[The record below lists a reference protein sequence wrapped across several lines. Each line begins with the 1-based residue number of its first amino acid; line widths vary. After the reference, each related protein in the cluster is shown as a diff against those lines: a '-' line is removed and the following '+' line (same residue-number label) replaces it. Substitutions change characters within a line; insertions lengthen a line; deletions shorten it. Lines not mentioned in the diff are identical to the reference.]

1 MKKKYYSSPIVTLFE
16 EKIKNPDTRSKKVI
30 TLDAPDWVNI
40 IPITSFNEV
49 VFVEQF
55 RYGIENTTFE
65 IPGGMVDS
73 GESNQI
79 AAEREL
85 VEETGYQ
92 LENVIELGSLSPN
105 PALFKNKVTSYVG
118 YNAKKNKDISPND
131 KNIKVHL
138 IPLKD
143 IDQLI
148 YEGQINHALVVAAF
162 FLFKSKEQNAH
173 NA

>member
-16 EKIKNPDTRSKKVI
+16 EKLKTPDKKSKKVI

-40 IPITSFNEV
+40 IPITSHNKV

-55 RYGIENTTFE
+55 RYGIENTTLE

-92 LENVIELGSLSPN
+92 VELSL
-105 PALFKNKVTSYVG
+105 
-118 YNAKKNKDISPND
+118 IH
-131 KNIKVHL
+131 I
-138 IPLKD
+138 
-143 IDQLI
+143 
-148 YEGQINHALVVAAF
+148 
-162 FLFKSKEQNAH
+162 
-173 NA
+173 

>member
-16 EKIKNPDTRSKKVI
+16 EKLKTPDKKSKKVI

-40 IPITSFNEV
+40 IPITAHNKV

-55 RYGIENTTFE
+55 RYGIENTTLE

-92 LENVIELGSLSPN
+92 VENAIELGSLSPN
-105 PALFKNKVTSYVG
+105 PALFTNKVTSYVG
-118 YNAKKNKDISPND
+118 YNAKKIKDISAND

-143 IDQLI
+143 IDQLL
-148 YEGQINHALVVAAF
+148 YKGQVNHALVVAAF
-162 FLFKSKEQNAH
+162 HIFKIKEENAQNA
-173 NA
+173 

>member
-16 EKIKNPDTRSKKVI
+16 EKLNNPDTRSKKVI

-40 IPITSFNEV
+40 IPITSINEV

-55 RYGIENTTFE
+55 RYGIGNTTFE

-92 LENVIELGSLSPN
+92 LDNVIELGSLSPN
-105 PALFKNKVTSYVG
+105 PALFKNKVISYVG
-118 YNAKKNKDISPND
+118 YNAKKNKDISLND

-162 FLFKSKEQNAH
+162 FLFKNKEQNAH

>member
-16 EKIKNPDTRSKKVI
+16 EELKPRSKKVI

-55 RYGIENTTFE
+55 RYGIGNTTFE

-92 LENVIELGSLSPN
+92 LENVIKLGSLSPN
-105 PALFKNKVTSYVG
+105 PALFKNKVTL
-118 YNAKKNKDISPND
+118 KNVPFV
-131 KNIKVHL
+131 NIMFVNNL
-138 IPLKD
+138 SF
-143 IDQLI
+143 
-148 YEGQINHALVVAAF
+148 E
-162 FLFKSKEQNAH
+162 FL
-173 NA
+173 